1 MQTVKFWNR
10 NSVWSGLSTKNVLM
24 SLSNFARIK
33 VSVCSFTKSI
43 FQFSQEF
50 VQMKWGLM
58 FECSHPSSIWNKK
71 IFWSGLSA
79 RMSLSNFAR
88 IKVSVCSF
96 TKSILQSSQ
105 EVVQMKW
112 GLEYECMHP
121 SSFWNRKN
129 FWSGLSTK
137 TVLMSL
143 SNFALKKVSK
153 CSFKKSDFQSSQ
165 LLVQTKWGLE

>member
-1 MQTVKFWNR
+1 MSVSSFTKSGFQSSQELVQMKWGLAFECMQTSRFWNR
-10 NSVWSGLSTKNVLM
+10 KIVWSGLSTKIVL
-24 SLSNFARIK
+24 I
-33 VSVCSFTKSI
+33 
-43 FQFSQEF
+43 
-50 VQMKWGLM
+50 
-58 FECSHPSSIWNKK
+58 
-71 IFWSGLSA
+71 
-79 RMSLSNFAR
+79 SLSNFAR

-105 EVVQMKW
+105 EFVQMKW

-121 SSFWNRKN
+121 ISFWNRKN

-143 SNFALKKVSK
+143 SNFALKKVSV

-165 LLVQTKWGLE
+165 LLVKTEWGLE